1 MSPVHVYRPMATAP
15 TDGTV
20 VLVLLPHSDIPHA
33 ARFEKGKWLNT
44 WDHYQFTNHDSPIGW
59 LPLPGL
65 AQPSTRQEPFPD
77 TPSAAREEP
86 LPLQVT
92 PQAVEDVIAHEYYF
106 TALQGVDGSSVAHP
120 TEIREELGLVTFC
133 VLLLK
138 NGFKTVGYSCCV
150 CPELFD
156 EEKGRNV
163 ARDEA
168 LNQIYTLLGYDL
180 KQQYYQSRGVK

>member
-65 AQPSTRQEPFPD
+65 AQPSMRGSRFQIHRRLLAKSPFPC
-77 TPSAAREEP
+77 R
-86 LPLQVT
+86 
-92 PQAVEDVIAHEYYF
+92 
-106 TALQGVDGSSVAHP
+106 
-120 TEIREELGLVTFC
+120 
-133 VLLLK
+133 
-138 NGFKTVGYSCCV
+138 
-150 CPELFD
+150 
-156 EEKGRNV
+156 
-163 ARDEA
+163 
-168 LNQIYTLLGYDL
+168 
-180 KQQYYQSRGVK
+180 